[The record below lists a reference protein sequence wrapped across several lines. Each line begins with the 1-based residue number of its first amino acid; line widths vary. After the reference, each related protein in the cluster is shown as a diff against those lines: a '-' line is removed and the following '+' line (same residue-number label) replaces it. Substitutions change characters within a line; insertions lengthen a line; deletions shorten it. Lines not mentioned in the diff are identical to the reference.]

1 MKLSWRYIKQQT
13 DCLFPSC
20 TRSLKNQ
27 WNSNV
32 LNMLPIPSYFD
43 RPLIK
48 LLIFFLN
55 LKITIYIEFQHC
67 ENFLLQTLLQKGLS
81 SLSKLYI
88 LPANRGSGIYYPVL
102 CLFVENWY
110 RLFIWERYL
119 FVCFLFLTQSFYKYH
134 YFTFLSSPALFYFY
148 SNLQFCGMWL

>member
-48 LLIFFLN
+48 LLIFFLKFKNNN
-55 LKITIYIEFQHC
+55 LYWISTLWKIFSP
-67 ENFLLQTLLQKGLS
+67 NLLQKGLS

-119 FVCFLFLTQSFYKYH
+119 FVCFLFLTQSFY
-134 YFTFLSSPALFYFY
+134 
-148 SNLQFCGMWL
+148 